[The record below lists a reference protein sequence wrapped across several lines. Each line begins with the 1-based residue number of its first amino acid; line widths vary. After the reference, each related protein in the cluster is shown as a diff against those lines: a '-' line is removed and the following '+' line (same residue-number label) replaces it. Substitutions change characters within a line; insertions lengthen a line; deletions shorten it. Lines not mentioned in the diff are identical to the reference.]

1 VGVARQYTGTAGK
14 RENCQVGVFLCYAS
28 GEGAAFIDRALY
40 LPHGWAEDS
49 ARREEAGV
57 PKEVRLS
64 TKGKQ
69 AKEMLERAF
78 GAGVPARW
86 GWRTRFTVR
95 PEGCGAGSKGRD
107 APLRACGDGDPRR
120 LPRGA
125 PAAYAKRAYGKQET
139 VNRDR
144 TDRTQLQRRPGRQSQ
159 KRTAVARS
167 SAYSPEC
174 VEKLSGKS
182 ERVANQYSEG
192 RQERVQELPSAA
204 S

>member
-1 VGVARQYTGTAGK
+1 
-14 RENCQVGVFLCYAS
+14 
-28 GEGAAFIDRALY
+28 
-40 LPHGWAEDS
+40 
-49 ARREEAGV
+49 
-57 PKEVRLS
+57 
-64 TKGKQ
+64 
-69 AKEMLERAF
+69 
-78 GAGVPARW
+78 
-86 GWRTRFTVR
+86 
-95 PEGCGAGSKGRD
+95 
-107 APLRACGDGDPRR
+107 
-120 LPRGA
+120 
-125 PAAYAKRAYGKQET
+125 